1 MAELGEKLDQFEDAK
16 DALAN
21 KKISVLGFSFSWT
34 QLVVAGGV
42 VSSAVGALYA
52 GFLMYQKVE
61 EVANLDVGA
70 FEQRMELIE
79 QKVTSVDDNIYAVK
93 NDLKLDIRRIEDIS
107 DDVERASK
115 EMNRDMN
122 NELRAFRLE
131 MKDMEDRIRKQ
142 IRDALTNSLAEQ

>member
-1 MAELGEKLDQFEDAK
+1 MADLGDNLDKLEEAK

-34 QLVVAGGV
+34 QLVVAAGV

-61 EVANLDVGA
+61 SVANLDVGA

-79 QKVTSVDDNIYAVK
+79 QKVTSVDENIYAVK
-93 NDLKLDIRRIEDIS
+93 NDLKTDIRRIEGIS
-107 DDVERASK
+107 DDVERNSK
-115 EMNRDMN
+115 EMNRDLN
-122 NELRAFRLE
+122 TELRAFRQE
-131 MKDMEDRIRKQ
+131 MKDLEDRIRKQ

>member
-1 MAELGEKLDQFEDAK
+1 MAELGEKLDQLEEAK

-42 VSSAVGALYA
+42 VSSAIGALYA

-93 NDLKLDIRRIEDIS
+93 NDLKLDIRRIEDIA
-107 DDVERASK
+107 DDVERNSK

-131 MKDMEDRIRKQ
+131 MKDMEDLIRKQ

>member
-1 MAELGEKLDQFEDAK
+1 MAELGEKLDQLEEAK

-34 QLVVAGGV
+34 QLVLAAGV

-79 QKVTSVDDNIYAVK
+79 QKVTSVDENIYAVK
-93 NDLKLDIRRIEDIS
+93 NDLKTDIRRIEGIS
-107 DDVERASK
+107 DDVERNSK
-115 EMNRDMN
+115 EMNRDLN
-122 NELRAFRLE
+122 TELRAFRQE

>member
-1 MAELGEKLDQFEDAK
+1 MADLGDNLDKLEEAK

-21 KKISVLGFSFSWT
+21 KKISVFGFSFSWT
-34 QLVVAGGV
+34 QLVVAAGV

-52 GFLMYQKVE
+52 GFLMWQKVE

-79 QKVTSVDDNIYAVK
+79 QKVTSVDENIYAVK
-93 NDLKLDIRRIEDIS
+93 NDLKTDIRRIEGIS
-107 DDVERASK
+107 DDVERNSK
-115 EMNRDMN
+115 EMNRDLN
-122 NELRAFRLE
+122 TELRAFRQE
-131 MKDMEDRIRKQ
+131 MKDLEDRIRKQ

>member
-1 MAELGEKLDQFEDAK
+1 MAELGEKLEDIEAGVEALKAKQFK
-16 DALAN
+16 
-21 KKISVLGFSFSWT
+21 VFGWTVSWT
-34 QLVVAGGV
+34 SLSLAVAGIGTV
-42 VSSAVGALYA
+42 LGALYS

-107 DDVERASK
+107 DDVERNSK

-122 NELRAFRLE
+122 TELRAFRQE
-131 MKDMEDRIRKQ
+131 MKDLEDRIRKQ

>member
-1 MAELGEKLDQFEDAK
+1 MADLGENLDKLEEAK

-34 QLVVAGGV
+34 QLVVAAGV

-52 GFLMYQKVE
+52 GFLMWQKVE

-79 QKVTSVDDNIYAVK
+79 QKVTSVDENIYAVK
-93 NDLKLDIRRIEDIS
+93 NDLKTDIRRIEGIS
-107 DDVERASK
+107 DDVERNSK
-115 EMNRDMN
+115 EMNRDLN
-122 NELRAFRLE
+122 TELRAFRQE
-131 MKDMEDRIRKQ
+131 MKDLEDRVRKQ
-142 IRDALTNSLAEQ
+142 IRDALTNALSEQ